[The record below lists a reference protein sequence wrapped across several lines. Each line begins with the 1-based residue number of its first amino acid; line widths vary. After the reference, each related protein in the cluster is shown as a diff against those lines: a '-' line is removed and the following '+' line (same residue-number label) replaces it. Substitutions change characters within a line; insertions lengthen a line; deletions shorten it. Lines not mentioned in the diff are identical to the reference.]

1 MPLGLLKIQEE
12 ELADYI
18 REISSGNETALAEFY
33 SVYGRLILAQIL
45 SVVESRESA
54 EEVLQD
60 VLIAMV
66 SHRGDIPIGNAR
78 GWLFKVIQNLSKKK
92 AKEDYSMQE
101 ESLSEN
107 EDLPSGMDVSEN
119 VENAI
124 DQIEAF
130 ECLDQIER
138 QCVIMCVYGQ
148 MKLPQVAA
156 FLGIPYQKVRNKYDY
171 AVKKLRK
178 YYEERRNCT

>member
-1 MPLGLLKIQEE
+1 
-12 ELADYI
+12 
-18 REISSGNETALAEFY
+18 
-33 SVYGRLILAQIL
+33 
-45 SVVESRESA
+45 
-54 EEVLQD
+54 
-60 VLIAMV
+60 
-66 SHRGDIPIGNAR
+66 
-78 GWLFKVIQNLSKKK
+78 
-92 AKEDYSMQE
+92 MQE

-124 DQIEAF
+124 DQIEEAF

-178 YYEERRNCT
+178 YYEERRNCS